1 MVLDKVMLDNQATLT
16 TIKTIYIENIKF
28 LQERDGYLFYSGS
41 MYFIHPN
48 GKKIYLN
55 SMKNDYGTFDKTN
68 PVRIELRTNKTC
80 WIVAGLEG
88 DNINDFLGELF
99 LDQYNQVSNIGK
111 GSKAIHYYVFS
122 TKEK

>member
-1 MVLDKVMLDNQATLT
+1 MLDNQATLT
-16 TIKTIYIENIKF
+16 TIKTIYIENIRF

-80 WIVAGLEG
+80 WIVAGLED

-99 LDQYNQVSNIGK
+99 LDQYNQVSNISK
-111 GSKAIHYYVFS
+111 GSKAIHYYVFG